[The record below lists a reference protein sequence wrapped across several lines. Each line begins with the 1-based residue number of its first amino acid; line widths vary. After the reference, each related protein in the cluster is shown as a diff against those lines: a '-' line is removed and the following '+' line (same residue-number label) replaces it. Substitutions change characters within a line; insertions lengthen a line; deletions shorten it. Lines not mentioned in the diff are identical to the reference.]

1 MSSIYE
7 CSPLDSVIPALF
19 NAMILGF
26 PFRDRPYLTGE
37 VAPAARGLALRV
49 PSGEP
54 EMELL
59 LNDMTAPGH
68 AWQYSYEELQ
78 KMGMPLSLMDPRLLA
93 PEAGYMTSMRVMAA
107 RANFIPGGCLLT
119 VYFQHAFMDAFG
131 SALVTGVWAENCR
144 KLQEAERSVASSSP
158 LASLEAPKELE
169 MPPAL
174 RWENIEASEIAYQ
187 ELKTRPELWKTLSL
201 DWRNHSVAAPF
212 SNHDKMV
219 TALFRISSA
228 DLIDLK
234 NTASLKL
241 PKSSEISAPQF
252 LSTADSLGGLLWR
265 TIMRARY
272 PPEKQPPVRES
283 IINVAMDGRRG
294 LGLPSNYPGNVIFA
308 SMTEKNVDWLTSPS
322 TTVGDVAFELR
333 KSLTANK
340 RSQNLSDALRLV
352 ASIRD
357 HSSLKFAIPDWS
369 HEDLILTSWI
379 ELPFY
384 EHVWGPEFGETQ
396 KAEFFRMPKGQFE
409 GICSVQPRRPGGS
422 VEVIVGLEPE
432 QMEAF
437 KNDPEVLEYLSF
449 VSS

>member
-1 MSSIYE
+1 MAVLLQESLSTT
-7 CSPLDSVIPALF
+7 V
-19 NAMILGF
+19 
-26 PFRDRPYLTGE
+26 RDRPYLTGE

-54 EMELL
+54 EMELQ
-59 LNDMTAPGH
+59 LNDMTAPGNT
-68 AWQYSYEELQ
+68 WQYSYEELQ
-78 KMGMPLSLMDPRLLA
+78 EKGMPFSLMDPQLLA

-131 SALVTGVWAENCR
+131 SALVTGV
-144 KLQEAERSVASSSP
+144 
-158 LASLEAPKELE
+158 LEPPKELDI
-169 MPPAL
+169 PPAL
-174 RWENIEASEIAYQ
+174 LWKNIEASDKAYQ
-187 ELKTRPELWKTLSL
+187 QLKTRPELWKTLSL
-201 DWRNHSVAAPF
+201 DWRNQSVAAPF
-212 SNHDKMV
+212 SNSVEMV

-228 DLIDLK
+228 ALVDLK
-234 NTASLKL
+234 NTASLTLSKL
-241 PKSSEISAPQF
+241 SEPTAPQF

-265 TIMRARY
+265 AIMRARY
-272 PPEKQPPVRES
+272 PSEKQPPIRES

-308 SMTEKNVDWLTSPS
+308 SMTEKSVDWLTSPS
-322 TTVGDVAFELR
+322 TTIGDVALELR
-333 KSLTANK
+333 KSLTVNK
-340 RSQNLSDALRLV
+340 QPQNLNDALRLV

-357 HSSLKFAIPDWS
+357 HSSLQFAIPDWS

-409 GICSVQPRRPGGS
+409 GICSIQPRRPGGS